1 MPLTCMVVA
10 QVATGRVVAVGDTG
24 RVGPVGGGGRPRSLE
39 MSGGSTC
46 GAAGAFVGATVGG
59 VMLTRQR
66 RAPVGSRV
74 PWKTLLPFLSVT
86 WSDVLSR

>member
-1 MPLTCMVVA
+1 MVVA
-10 QVATGRVVAVGDTG
+10 RVATGRVVAVGGTG
-24 RVGPVGGGGRPRSLE
+24 RFGPGDGGGRQWSLE
-39 MSGGSTC
+39 MSGGAWC
-46 GAAGAFVGATVGG
+46 AAGAFVGAIVGG

-86 WSDVLSR
+86 CSDVLSR